1 MANEYLTGGLGGAMS
16 GAGAGFSIGGPV
28 GAGIGAG
35 VGFIGG
41 LMQGDQ
47 QRRRTQDYNKAE
59 QMVQPVDPQQ
69 TAFLDRLR
77 RQEQYYRAG
86 TDPSSGFAMQNQR
99 NALAQTQANIN
110 RAGGGINQLLRAQQN
125 ANMGMAQVG
134 AGAARMADPMLMAQ
148 GNLTSMIA
156 QRKHDYYQRQRDVA
170 MGRME
175 QGRQDLMNV
184 FMGGL
189 ATLPQMAGAFK
200 NVPGQAPSAARMTQ
214 QINASL
220 PAGRAMSYA
229 TPNTPGMGIGVLNPN
244 QFSFNQQ
251 PAQAPA
257 WWGGQQAPA
266 WWQ

>member
-1 MANEYLTGGLGGAMS
+1 MS

-35 VGFIGG
+35 IGLIGG
-41 LMQGDQ
+41 LMQGGE
-47 QRRRTQDYNKAE
+47 QRNKAQAYNRAE
-59 QMVQPVDPQQ
+59 QMVQPIDPQQ
-69 TAFLDRLR
+69 VAFLDRLR

-86 TDPSSGFAMQNQR
+86 TDPSSAFAMQNQR

-134 AGAARMADPMLMAQ
+134 AGAARLADPMLMAQ
-148 GNLTSMIA
+148 GNLTNMIA
-156 QRKHDYYQRQRDVA
+156 QRKYDYYQRQRDVA

-175 QGRQDLMNV
+175 QGRQDLLNV

-189 ATLPQMAGAFK
+189 GALPQITAMAK
-200 NVPGQAPSAARMTQ
+200 TVPAGTLAPNPAAMSK

-220 PAGRAMSYA
+220 PAGRQMTYADVQPQINASLPADRPMSYA
-229 TPNTPGMGIGVLNPN
+229 
-244 QFSFNQQ
+244 Q
-251 PAQAPA
+251 PQ
-257 WWGGQQAPA
+257 WWSGQQAPQ
-266 WWQ
+266 WWR